1 MRSGGGS
8 MARIGVHIGEDWWT
22 FLSTYEDHS
31 PILDIAAG
39 STTVSLCFDGPQVT
53 AAAVEFARELAQ
65 KAVEFAAEAGRLH
78 ARDHHDGREAC
89 TACQNRGDGE
99 AA

>member
-8 MARIGVHIGEDWWT
+8 MARIGLHVGQDWWT
-22 FLSTYEDHS
+22 WLSTYEDHG

-39 STTVSLCFDGPQVT
+39 STTVTLCFDGSKVT
-53 AAAVEFARELAQ
+53 ASALEFARELANQ
-65 KAVEFAAEAGRLH
+65 AGKFAAEAERLCAEH
-78 ARDHHDGREAC
+78 SQDNGAGGGAG
-89 TACQNRGDGE
+89 NGE

>member
-8 MARIGVHIGEDWWT
+8 MARIGVHVGQDWWT

-39 STTVSLCFDGPQVT
+39 STTVTVCLDGSTVT
-53 AAAVEFARELAQ
+53 ASAVEFARELAQ
-65 KAVEFAAEAGRLH
+65 KAAQFAAEAVTCEPSR
-78 ARDHHDGREAC
+78 
-89 TACQNRGDGE
+89 QNDTVVEPAAMSRIGE
-99 AA
+99 WSS

>member
-1 MRSGGGS
+1 MKSGGGS
-8 MARIGVHIGEDWWT
+8 MARIGLHVGQDWWT

-39 STTVSLCFDGPQVT
+39 STTVSVCLDGSAVT
-53 AAAVEFARELAQ
+53 AAAVEFARELAAMAAQ
-65 KAVEFAAEAGRLH
+65 FAAEAGRLH
-78 ARDHHDGREAC
+78 VRDHHDEAC
-89 TACQNRGDGE
+89 TACQARRSGDGE

>member
-8 MARIGVHIGEDWWT
+8 MARIGVHVGQDWWT

-39 STTVSLCFDGPQVT
+39 STTVTVCLDGSQVT
-53 AAAVEFARELAQ
+53 ASAVEFARELAR
-65 KAVEFAAEAGRLH
+65 KAAQFAAEAGRLH
-78 ARDHHDGREAC
+78 LRGHDSGEGCA
-89 TACQNRGDGE
+89 ACQDRKDGE

>member
-8 MARIGVHIGEDWWT
+8 MARIGLHVGEDWWT
-22 FLSTYEDHS
+22 FLSTYEDHG

-39 STTVSLCFDGPQVT
+39 STTVSFCFDGTQVN
-53 AAAVEFARELAQ
+53 AAAVEFARELAE
-65 KAVEFAAEAGRLH
+65 KAAKFAAEAERLH
-78 ARDHHDGREAC
+78 TRDHDSEAC
-89 TACQNRGDGE
+89 QGQGSGAGE

>member
-8 MARIGVHIGEDWWT
+8 MARIGLHVGQDWWT
-22 FLSTYEDHS
+22 FLSTYDDHS

-39 STTVSLCFDGPQVT
+39 STTVTFCLDGSQVT
-53 AAAVEFARELAQ
+53 ASAVEFARELAD
-65 KAVEFAAEAGRLH
+65 KAAEFAAEAERLH
-78 ARDHHDGREAC
+78 ARDHSDGPDGQTGQE
-89 TACQNRGDGE
+89 RGDGE

>member
-8 MARIGVHIGEDWWT
+8 MARIGLHVGQDWWT

-39 STTVSLCFDGPQVT
+39 STTVMVCLDGTTVT
-53 AAAVEFARELAQ
+53 AGAVEFVRELAQ
-65 KAVEFAAEAGRLH
+65 KAAQFAAEAGRLH
-78 ARDHHDGREAC
+78 ARDHHDEGCA
-89 TACQNRGDGE
+89 ACQASGSEAGE